1 MKLQKFAKQ
10 VIRSNDVT
18 LYIVR
23 KTGATFLSLPY
34 AVYPVEQFP
43 LIDDAEQL
51 ATILDIPRSKWEKV
65 MAKIVC
71 IENEMVAG
79 IDLTDNTT
87 TEQMATRKTFTLR
100 QGTIV
105 TEEGEKRITF
115 FNPEFL
121 EPIQDRLKDPD
132 AQITYWRREMENGT
146 PYIVVKDGLFLI
158 AAILPLDVVDQEY
171 LKALAEYQSLCI
183 SEFERQK
190 QGRTEEIIGG

>member
-10 VIRSNDVT
+10 VVRSNGVT

-23 KTGATFLSLPY
+23 ETGETFLSLPY

-65 MAKIVC
+65 MTKIVY
-71 IENEMVAG
+71 IENEMIAG
-79 IDLTDNTT
+79 MDLTDNTT

-115 FNPEFL
+115 LTRNFLNPF
-121 EPIQDRLKDPD
+121 K
-132 AQITYWRREMENGT
+132 
-146 PYIVVKDGLFLI
+146 IV
-158 AAILPLDVVDQEY
+158 
-171 LKALAEYQSLCI
+171 
-183 SEFERQK
+183 
-190 QGRTEEIIGG
+190 